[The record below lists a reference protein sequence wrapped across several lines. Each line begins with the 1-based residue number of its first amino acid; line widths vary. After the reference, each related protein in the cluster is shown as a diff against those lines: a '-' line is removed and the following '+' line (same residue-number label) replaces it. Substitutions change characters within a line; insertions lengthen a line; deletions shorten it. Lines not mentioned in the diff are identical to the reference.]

1 MPKNQVD
8 QNNIVHFLKTHC
20 VCPIQIKFLRDS
32 NIDILL
38 GIVPISGTAISSS
51 PLLYPDD
58 PLLTEFNLDLQ
69 TSALK
74 YAKIMLFGYS
84 CTVFLKGLR
93 KMHIMWK
100 KNNSKIG
107 A

>member
-8 QNNIVHFLKTHC
+8 QNYIFFENTHC
-20 VCPIQIKFLRDS
+20 ACPIQIKFLRDS

-38 GIVPISGTAISSS
+38 GIIVPISGTAISSS

-100 KNNSKIG
+100 KNSKIG

>member
-1 MPKNQVD
+1 MIDKND
-8 QNNIVHFLKTHC
+8 IVIFLKTHC

-93 KMHIMWK
+93 KMHIM
-100 KNNSKIG
+100 
-107 A
+107 